1 MFPALTYHWIAS
13 SDKSLTFLELKCL
26 QVILPS
32 PLLLEKE
39 LEAIKTKTD
48 LKHKTLSLHY
58 KSGKVGALAEAL
70 KQLCK
75 DAEEAV
81 KDGNVLL
88 ILSDR
93 AEELDPEMPPVPTLL
108 AVGSVHHHLIK

>member
-1 MFPALTYHWIAS
+1 M
-13 SDKSLTFLELKCL
+13 

-48 LKHKTLSLHY
+48 LKQKTLSLHY
-58 KSGKVGALAEAL
+58 KSGRVGALAEAL
-70 KQLCK
+70 EQLCK
-75 DAEEAV
+75 DAEEAT
-81 KDGNVLL
+81 KDGNVVL

-93 AEELDPEMPPVPTLL
+93 AEELDPEMPPIPTLL
-108 AVGSVHHHLIK
+108 AVGSVHHHLIRQATAGFIPHILYWARLLIVCF